1 MSATDTA
8 VLLES
13 DLLQPLENYIKSVY
27 YSNYPIILY
36 FQVEVLKLK
45 CTENAKNR
53 IKNALNSER
62 KKEVLSL
69 KTKYDQIPEKKKK
82 IRS

>member
-1 MSATDTA
+1 M
-8 VLLES
+8 
-13 DLLQPLENYIKSVY
+13 
-27 YSNYPIILY
+27 ILY
-36 FQVEVLKLK
+36 FQVEVSKLK

-69 KTKYDQIPEKKKK
+69 KTKYDQIPEKKN

>member
-1 MSATDTA
+1 MSATGTA

-13 DLLQPLENYIKSVY
+13 DLLQPLENHIKSVY

-69 KTKYDQIPEKKKK
+69 KRKYDQIPEKKK
-82 IRS
+82 